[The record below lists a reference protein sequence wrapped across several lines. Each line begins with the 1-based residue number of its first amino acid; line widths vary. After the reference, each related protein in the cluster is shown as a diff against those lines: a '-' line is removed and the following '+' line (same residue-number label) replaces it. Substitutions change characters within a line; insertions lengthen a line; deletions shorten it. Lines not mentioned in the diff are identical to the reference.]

1 MDRDPDT
8 FKTILK
14 FLRSGSLVEEIPRR
28 ELFELQ
34 EDAQYFQLTSLMEI
48 IQQRLSVEDHNN
60 SGTKD
65 EVNVI
70 VNGITF
76 KCKPHALQYS
86 NKDRIDQNGDFNAI
100 KDLPSH
106 HICPRQRNECRCV
119 DYHGPTQE
127 DLVRRVLRRL
137 EDNRVGDVQPPE
149 GTELCEDF
157 MAAFVM
163 GLLPRYP
170 NYKYFY

>member
-14 FLRSGSLVEEIPRR
+14 FLRSGNLVEEIPRR
-28 ELFELQ
+28 ELLELQ

-48 IQQRLSVEDHNN
+48 IQQRLSVEEQNN

-70 VNGITF
+70 VPGKTL
-76 KCKPHALQYS
+76 KCKPHALQYCR
-86 NKDRIDQNGDFNAI
+86 KDLIAQNGYFFVANI
-100 KDLPSH
+100 SSF
-106 HICPRQRNECRCV
+106 ICPRQRNECDCGKS
-119 DYHGPTQE
+119 HLE

-137 EDNRVGDVQPPE
+137 EDNRVGDVQPPW
-149 GTELCEDF
+149 GTELFEDSC
-157 MAAFVM
+157 AARDM
-163 GLLPRYP
+163 GLLPGCNNP
-170 NYKYFY
+170 KWFY